1 MFPLTRRQEKRTEQG
16 TCWRLCSCW
25 TPLCVP
31 RVTTWPCL
39 LHGKQPG
46 ALDKCVA
53 GTLDY
58 VSLCHRGRVRV
69 CTLVCYGLQAPLVQR
84 TFIVVQHHTPV
95 LCLTSR
101 VFLAT
106 LLSRCV
112 EALVKAQA
120 AAPPMWPPMH
130 FGTLTTGGTRLPSS
144 LNPAYFSQFSLGISL
159 SQEVQVWI

>member
-1 MFPLTRRQEKRTEQG
+1 MKLVYKSYICSILAEISSLKAEKKERKKTQQLPFSAATTEDTRREKNRAISMFPLTRRQEKRTEQG

-69 CTLVCYGLQAPLVQR
+69 CTLVCYGLQVEDNRSPVGPADLYCCAASHTCLVS
-84 TFIVVQHHTPV
+84 H
-95 LCLTSR
+95 
-101 VFLAT
+101 
-106 LLSRCV
+106 
-112 EALVKAQA
+112 
-120 AAPPMWPPMH
+120 
-130 FGTLTTGGTRLPSS
+130 
-144 LNPAYFSQFSLGISL
+144 
-159 SQEVQVWI
+159 